1 MGVYFCSSSRWH
13 EQVHLHCFQSCFV
26 SALNIGLK
34 LTVYNPLCRYSIFFR
49 LPYWTHLK
57 INHLLDPMHIFK
69 NVGSSIWEHIIGRR
83 DNVSVREDL
92 RVAGRMRQAW
102 PREEDGHVRLP
113 PAPWIISKKE
123 EKQVKQAIT
132 TLRTP
137 TGCMRSL
144 KGAFTTTKKR
154 GVEQLYG
161 LKSHDWHKMLQVSV
175 LYIFVCLK
183 LILVIPLTK

>member
-1 MGVYFCSSSRWH
+1 M
-13 EQVHLHCFQSCFV
+13 
-26 SALNIGLK
+26 
-34 LTVYNPLCRYSIFFR
+34 TVCNPLCRYSIFFR

-69 NVGSSIWEHIIGRR
+69 NVGSSIWEHVIGKR

-102 PREEDGHVRLP
+102 PREEGGHIRLP
-113 PAPWIISKKE
+113 LAPWIISKKE

-154 GVEQLYG
+154 GVEQLHG

-175 LYIFVCLK
+175 FQLL
-183 LILVIPLTK
+183 

>member
-1 MGVYFCSSSRWH
+1 M
-13 EQVHLHCFQSCFV
+13 
-26 SALNIGLK
+26 
-34 LTVYNPLCRYSIFFR
+34 TVCNPLCRYSIFFR

-69 NVGSSIWEHIIGRR
+69 NVGSSIWEHVIGKR

-102 PREEDGHVRLP
+102 PREEGGHVRLP
-113 PAPWIISKKE
+113 SAPWIISKKE

-132 TLRTP
+132 TLHTP

-154 GVEQLYG
+154 GVEQLYV

-175 LYIFVCLK
+175 FQLLYV
-183 LILVIPLTK
+183 

>member
-1 MGVYFCSSSRWH
+1 M
-13 EQVHLHCFQSCFV
+13 
-26 SALNIGLK
+26 
-34 LTVYNPLCRYSIFFR
+34 TVCNPLCRYSIFFR

-69 NVGSSIWEHIIGRR
+69 NVGSSIWEHVIGRR
-83 DNVSVREDL
+83 DNVTVREDL

-102 PREEDGHVRLP
+102 PREEGGHVRLP
-113 PAPWIISKKE
+113 LAPWIISKKE

-132 TLRTP
+132 NLHTP

-154 GVEQLYG
+154 GVEQLHG
-161 LKSHDWHKMLQVSV
+161 LKSHDWHKMLQVRV
-175 LYIFVCLK
+175 FQLLYVVGKFCNALNQIYMCSYVCSSYYL
-183 LILVIPLTK
+183 LASTIVQTRV

>member
-1 MGVYFCSSSRWH
+1 
-13 EQVHLHCFQSCFV
+13 
-26 SALNIGLK
+26 
-34 LTVYNPLCRYSIFFR
+34 
-49 LPYWTHLK
+49 
-57 INHLLDPMHIFK
+57 MHIFK
-69 NVGSSIWEHIIGRR
+69 NVGSGIWEHVIGKR
-83 DNVSVREDL
+83 DNVGVREDL
-92 RVAGRMRQAW
+92 QVVGRMRQAW
-102 PREEDGHVRLP
+102 PREEGGHVRLP

-137 TGCMRSL
+137 TGFMRSL

-175 LYIFVCLK
+175 FQVLYVEIKFCNAINHTYMCSYVRSSYYL
-183 LILVIPLTK
+183 LASTIVQIRV